1 MNVKMNDID
10 NSKLE
15 EAVKLYLQEPGKESL
30 LKLAVMLKD
39 ASLFVP
45 ARVMQ
50 KNQGFQPY
58 VVKNEQGDMFMPAFT
73 SIAKFPE
80 TKEYQG
86 MLKIPYKQC
95 ESLLLDQP
103 TLIQGIALNPSTDSL
118 MLKTQM
124 LKLTRDIEKK
134 QKEQKAQKPKR
145 VTMKTQ
151 DFHMVMRHNVEF
163 HVLPKKI
170 FEGKK
175 EFIEQ
180 ITEETLLDIYKIPYV
195 DANQEANFPYTKKD
209 FELMQLNIKEDLNL
223 IQIVAPEKRLA
234 KTNCR
239 EIYIV
244 WNPQTDKIAYYMIEK
259 GIDPANGAYLL
270 DRVKE
275 DDTWEKISEAPEEG
289 SVMSHIME
297 LFEQLN
303 D

>member
-30 LKLAVMLKD
+30 LKLAITLKD

-45 ARVMQ
+45 ARVIP

-73 SIAKFPE
+73 SIAKFPDA
-80 TKEYQG
+80 KEYQG
-86 MLKIPYKQC
+86 MLKVSYKQC

-103 TLIQGIALNPSTDSL
+103 TLIQGMALNPSTDNL

-134 QKEQKAQKPKR
+134 QKEQKPRPKR

-163 HVLPKKI
+163 HVLPEKI

-180 ITEETLLDIYKIPYV
+180 FTEETLVDIYKIPYV
-195 DANQEANFPYTKKD
+195 DADQEANFPYTKKD

-259 GIDPANGAYLL
+259 GIDPESNGFML
-270 DRVKE
+270 DRAKE
-275 DDTWEKISEAPEEG
+275 DGSWEKIGDAPEEG
-289 SVMSHIME
+289 STMNHIME